1 MAAWG
6 TRRAGLAMI
15 ACIVLSSAS
24 VQAQEAESPELN
36 RPKIGLVLAGGGAK
50 GIAHVGVIKELE
62 RIGIHPD
69 LVVGTSMGSIVG
81 GLYATGLSS
90 QELEDIVQE
99 IDWDRIFI
107 DEPPRQELTVRR
119 KADDIGFLADARLR
133 VKNGEPRLP
142 EGAIKGQTLTLELRR
157 LTQSAAAID
166 DFDKL
171 PIPFRAVAADLE
183 TGEEVVLGSG
193 DLALAMRA
201 SMSIPGAFPPTQV
214 GSRTLVDGFVV
225 NNVPISVA
233 RAMGADIVIVSA
245 FPEEVRGAGE
255 LTSAVS
261 VLNQTLSLMM
271 VKSTREQLATITPS
285 DILIMVDT
293 GDIGTS
299 SFDQALATIPI
310 GEEAAHAHE
319 AELARLKSGPPPPR
333 SSKLVADIYGLPIRQ
348 IVIRNDSHVSD
359 EVIRARLRIKEGD
372 SFDRSKVE
380 ADLRRI
386 YGLQLFQTV
395 TYDAARTDDG
405 VTLTITARENTAG
418 IDYVR
423 FGLELQND
431 FDGESIYNLGVS
443 YTRSAINDLNGEA
456 RIQAVVGT
464 TLSLFGELYQP
475 LDPAGRFFIAPAA
488 VVRDREVSLFD
499 DADRLAEARV
509 TEAIANFRA
518 GVNLSD
524 DLSVFAIAS
533 RGIGNVRKVTGRG
546 ADVPDGTFDTAS
558 LGAAL
563 YYDTLDTFNFPR
575 EGGLLLSSY
584 EWSPEALG
592 ADEEFQQVSAS
603 ANLFRSWGDHTF
615 GIGGIAGATW
625 AGDPGLT
632 DLFQLGGPFRLS
644 GLTTGAISGEAA
656 LFGRLVYYNRLRQFG
671 PAFLDVPL
679 YLGTSLEYGDVFEDT
694 DDVSATDML
703 LGGSVFMG
711 ADTFIG
717 PAYVG
722 LGYTEGGE
730 YSIYLLVGSYF

>member
-1 MAAWG
+1 VKR
-6 TRRAGLAMI
+6 TLRAGLALG
-15 ACIVLSSAS
+15 ACAAVLSAPVS
-24 VQAQEAESPELN
+24 AQETTSPELG

-81 GLYATGLSS
+81 GLYATGLSA
-90 QELEDIVQE
+90 QDLEAIVRE

-107 DEPPRQELTVRR
+107 DETPRQELTIRR

-166 DFDKL
+166 DFDEL

-214 GSRTLVDGFVV
+214 GPRTLVDGFVV

-233 RAMGADIVIVSA
+233 RQLGADIIIVSA
-245 FPEEVRGAGE
+245 FPEKVQGAGE
-255 LTSAVS
+255 LTSALA
-261 VLNQTLSLMM
+261 VLNQTMSLMM
-271 VKSTREQLATITPS
+271 VKSTREQLATVTPS

-299 SFDQALATIPI
+299 SFDQAMETIPI
-310 GEEAAHAHE
+310 GEAAARAHE
-319 AELARLKSGPPPPR
+319 AELARLKSGPAPPPA
-333 SSKLVADIYGLPIRQ
+333 SKLVADIYGLPIRE
-348 IVIRNDSHVSD
+348 IVIRNDSQVSD
-359 EVIRARLRIKEGD
+359 EVIRARLRVKEGD
-372 SFDRSKVE
+372 SFDRSKIE

-386 YGLQLFQTV
+386 YGLGLFQTV
-395 TYDAARTDDG
+395 TYDAARAEDG

-423 FGLELQND
+423 FGIELQND

-443 YTRSAINDLNGEA
+443 YTRSAINDLNGEM
-456 RIQAVVGT
+456 RIQGILGT

-488 VVRDREVSLFD
+488 VVRDREISLFD

-509 TEAIANFRA
+509 TEAIASFRA

-524 DLSVFAIAS
+524 NLSVFGLAS
-533 RGIGNVRKVTGRG
+533 RGIGNVRKVTGRND
-546 ADVPDGTFDTAS
+546 DVPDGSFDTAS
-558 LGAAL
+558 VGAGL
-563 YYDTLDTFNFPR
+563 YYDTLDTLNFPR
-575 EGGLLLSSY
+575 EGGLLLTSY

-603 ANLFRSWGDHTF
+603 ANIFRSWGDHTF
-615 GIGGIAGATW
+615 GLGGIGGATW

-632 DLFQLGGPFRLS
+632 DLLQLGGPFRLS

-656 LFGRLVYYNRLRQFG
+656 LLGRVVYYNRLRQFG

-694 DDVSATDML
+694 DDVALNDML
-703 LGGSVFMG
+703 FGGSVFLG
-711 ADTFIG
+711 ADTFMG

-722 LGYTEGGE
+722 YGYTEGGE
-730 YSIYLLVGSYF
+730 HSIYLLVGTYF